1 MSQHQVI
8 NNLFI
13 FIIYLLTT
21 IIINPTAPGDY
32 VSTSLVL
39 TFSPGTRR
47 LTASVQTSNDAIFEG
62 DETFEA
68 VLSLPAVGSERI
80 TLRDERAA
88 AVIEDN
94 DGE

>member
-1 MSQHQVI
+1 MSQRQVI

-13 FIIYLLTT
+13 IIIYT
-21 IIINPTAPGDY
+21 IIYPTAPGDY

-47 LTASVQTSNDAIFEG
+47 LTASVQTSNDVLFEG

-88 AVIEDN
+88 AIIEDN

>member
-1 MSQHQVI
+1 M
-8 NNLFI
+8 
-13 FIIYLLTT
+13 
-21 IIINPTAPGDY
+21 
-32 VSTSLVL
+32 VL

-68 VLSLPAVGSERI
+68 ILSLPAVGSERV

-88 AVIEDN
+88 AIIEDN
-94 DGE
+94 DGEKITNN

>member
-1 MSQHQVI
+1 M
-8 NNLFI
+8 
-13 FIIYLLTT
+13 YCT
-21 IIINPTAPGDY
+21 PTAPNDY

-39 TFSPGTRR
+39 TFSPGMRR

-68 VLSLPAVGSERI
+68 VLSLPAVGSERV

-88 AVIEDN
+88 AIIEDN
-94 DGE
+94 DGKKSSFFFFGR